1 MANNKVTFGLK
12 NVHYA
17 VLEND
22 DGEVTYQEPIP
33 VPGAVE
39 LALEPRGDLFE
50 FYADNLTYYSV
61 QSNQGY
67 DGTLEIADVP
77 QSFLVDVLGEDLN
90 IMDGVITETTT
101 AKTKSFAL
109 LFEFDGDQ
117 HKIRHVMYNCT
128 ANRPSIGSST
138 KTESTEPNT
147 NELTFVSSPVI
158 VDGKP
163 LIKTKTTRT
172 VPLGVYNE
180 WFNGVFIP
188 SESDGQLYAADFIGV
203 KL

>member
-1 MANNKVTFGLK
+1 YNILI
-12 NVHYA
+12 
-17 VLEND
+17 
-22 DGEVTYQEPIP
+22 TYKEPIP
-33 VPGAVE
+33 VTITLE
-39 LALEPRGDLFE
+39 LAQEPRVYLFE
-50 FYADNLTYYSV
+50 LKADNLTYYSV